1 MLQYTYMIRYCF
13 LLFCFFF
20 LNIYAL
26 NSDSDK
32 KKIPLDHSMEHPDHV
47 PHHGGK
53 DPIKKVTHDEI
64 VFPRK
69 RKHKALSI

>member
-1 MLQYTYMIRYCF
+1 MIR
-13 LLFCFFF
+13 LLIIVCS
-20 LNIYAL
+20 IIIIPSYAL
-26 NSDSDK
+26 ISGDASK
-32 KKIPLDHSMEHPDHV
+32 KQIPFDAHLDHPDHV

-69 RKHKALSI
+69 KKKKLGLILA